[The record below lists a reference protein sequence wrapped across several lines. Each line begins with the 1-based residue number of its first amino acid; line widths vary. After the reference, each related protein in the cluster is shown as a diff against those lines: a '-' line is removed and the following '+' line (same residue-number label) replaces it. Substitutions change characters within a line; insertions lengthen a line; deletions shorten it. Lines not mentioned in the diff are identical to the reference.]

1 MKYVIWGCGKRGK
14 TLALMLGRDRV
25 SAFIDSNKDLKGSS
39 FTNIPIIDYEE
50 YLRRCRQ
57 EIVIIAVKGH
67 EKSIEKKL
75 DQNNIPH
82 ITVETSACIY
92 ILNQLRQSIDKI
104 VQYDNVDGM
113 NVIYGW
119 NIYGAYLYEL
129 LKARNRRCCI
139 VLQNALS
146 EKLSELLKQEFP
158 VENEKI
164 LQDNTIERV
173 FLSAPAELKGD
184 SEKSFL
190 KVTNTYEIYKE
201 FDVFYNPEIA
211 RFRNIHKGKRCFIIA
226 TGPSLRIEDLNTL
239 KLNGEI
245 CISVNAIFKAFN
257 KTEWRPD
264 YYCLTDLYG
273 LLQWRSDVL
282 QMDVKEKF
290 ISDTGW
296 WFDDTEVADN
306 IHKFHLFEE
315 YSKDDLPQFTDD
327 FSRCAYCSSSV
338 VYDGALQLAVYM
350 GFQKIYMLGADCTV
364 EATRKKQHFVEDY
377 EDDRFSKAFEL
388 DTEQLFKGYRAARQF
403 AERHGIQLMN
413 ATRGGALE
421 ELERVDFDSLF

>member
-14 TLALMLGRDRV
+14 ALALMLGSDKV
-25 SAFIDSNKDLKGSS
+25 SAFIDSNKDLKGTL
-39 FTNIPIIDYEE
+39 FINIPIIDYEE
-50 YLRRCRQ
+50 YLMRCGQ
-57 EIVIIAVKGH
+57 EMVIIAVKGH
-67 EKSIEKKL
+67 EKSIGKKL
-75 DQNNIPH
+75 AQDNIPY

-92 ILNQLRQSIDKI
+92 ILNQLRQGIDRI
-104 VQYDNVDGM
+104 IQNDNADQV
-113 NVIYGW
+113 NIIYGW
-119 NIYGAYLYEL
+119 NMYGAYLYEL
-129 LKARNRRCCI
+129 LKMRNRKCSI
-139 VLQNALS
+139 ILQNTLS
-146 EKLSELLKQEFP
+146 EKLSELLRQEFP
-158 VENEKI
+158 VEEEKI
-164 LQDNTIERV
+164 FQNNTIERV
-173 FLSAPAELKGD
+173 FLSVPAELKKN
-184 SEKSFL
+184 SKESFQKS
-190 KVTNTYEIYKE
+190 TNIYEIYKE
-201 FDVFYNPEIA
+201 FHVFYNPEIVQ
-211 RFRNIHKGKRCFIIA
+211 FRNIHKGKRCFIVA
-226 TGPSLRIEDLNTL
+226 TGPSLRIDDLDTL

-273 LLQWRSDVL
+273 LLQWKPDIL
-282 QMDVKEKF
+282 KMDVKEKF

-296 WFDDTEVADN
+296 WFDDNEVADN

-315 YSKDDLPQFTDD
+315 YPEDDLPQFTDD
-327 FSRCAYCSSSV
+327 FSQCAYCSSSV
-338 VYDGALQLAVYM
+338 VYDGALQLAAYM
-350 GFQKIYMLGADCTV
+350 GFKEIYMLGADCTV

-403 AERHGIQLMN
+403 AERHGIQLLN